1 VSIHLW
7 YCGDSTMTDA
17 EIIHKINM
25 ALAEEFELDAEVM
38 LPEAHLF
45 DDLELDSLDL
55 VDMVIV
61 LEQAFGFKIREEEE
75 IRSIRTLGDIHAFVI
90 RKKHPVLQNS

>member
-1 VSIHLW
+1 V
-7 YCGDSTMTDA
+7 TDK
-17 EIIHKINM
+17 EIIEKINT
-25 ALAEEFELDAEVM
+25 ALAEEFELDEASMV
-38 LPEAHLF
+38 PEAHLF
-45 DDLELDSLDL
+45 DELELDSLDL

-90 RKKHPVLQNS
+90 RKRHQRLQSS

>member
-1 VSIHLW
+1 
-7 YCGDSTMTDA
+7 MTDK
-17 EIIHKINM
+17 EIIEKINT
-25 ALAEEFELDAEVM
+25 ALAEEFELDEASMV
-38 LPEAHLF
+38 PEAHLF
-45 DDLELDSLDL
+45 DELELDSLDL

-90 RKKHPVLQNS
+90 RKRHQRLQSS

>member
-1 VSIHLW
+1 
-7 YCGDSTMTDA
+7 MTDP
-17 EIIHKINM
+17 EIVEKIN
-25 ALAEEFELDAEVM
+25 ASLSEEFELELTSMV
-38 LPEAHLF
+38 PEASLF

-90 RKKHPVLQNS
+90 RKKHQIRQNL

>member
-1 VSIHLW
+1 
-7 YCGDSTMTDA
+7 MTDP
-17 EIIHKINM
+17 EIVEKINTS
-25 ALAEEFELDAEVM
+25 LSEEFELEAESMV
-38 LPEAHLF
+38 PEASLF

-90 RKKHPVLQNS
+90 RKKYQILQNP